1 MKMKKMIVNII
12 FMVII
17 TVILFGQVY
26 SSSAQE
32 SYIYSV
38 RLQKSVSFPAT
49 LADFSDAEA
58 ISFNG
63 GLFTKEMYIKNSE
76 SDLYIA
82 LRVTNTSDLQG
93 IALVFDVDHDQK
105 FANDVKILFNNQTKL
120 DGYFNQNSALSLQS
134 QTFFTGAVSSISY
147 IDGKTYKFY
156 QFDINFNPGSN
167 SNYNPT
173 TDMYIPDPN
182 DYMLGFDLIE
192 ITNAGIISWSRGNLT
207 TANSILDLSSNAS
220 SFYTMIL
227 AGPGKYAVPD
237 FSPVATTNPPASSS
251 IVTAATSTYTAVI
264 NKGETTSMAMQAS
277 PGFEILGLML
287 AIPFV
292 AIFKRSLSRR
302 KKQ

>member
-1 MKMKKMIVNII
+1 MKKINFNIVFI
-12 FMVII
+12 VII

-26 SSSAQE
+26 SSSAQD

-38 RLQKSVSFPAT
+38 RLQKSISLPAT

-58 ISFNG
+58 ISLNA

-82 LRVTNTSDLQG
+82 LRVTNNASLQG

-105 FANDVKILFNNQTKL
+105 FTNDVKILFNNQTKL

-156 QFDINFNPGSN
+156 QFDINFNPSSN

-173 TDMYIPDPN
+173 TDMYIPDPS

-192 ITNAGIISWSRGNLT
+192 ITSGGLISWTRGNLT
-207 TANSILDLSSNAS
+207 DTNSILALSSNAS
-220 SFYTMIL
+220 SFYSMIL

-237 FSPVATTNPPASSS
+237 FSPVATTNPPASTSV
-251 IVTAATSTYTAVI
+251 VTAATSTYTAVI
-264 NKGETTSMAMQAS
+264 NQGETTSMATKAT
-277 PGFEILGLML
+277 PGFEILGLMIT
-287 AIPFV
+287 IPFV
-292 AIFKRSLSRR
+292 IILKRSLSRM
-302 KKQ
+302 KKL

>member
-1 MKMKKMIVNII
+1 MKKINFNIVFI
-12 FMVII
+12 VII

-26 SSSAQE
+26 SSSAQD

-38 RLQKSVSFPAT
+38 RLQKSISLPAT

-58 ISFNG
+58 ISLNA

-82 LRVTNTSDLQG
+82 LRVTNNASLQG

-105 FANDVKILFNNQTKL
+105 FTNDVKILFNNQTKL

-134 QTFFTGAVSSISY
+134 QTFFTGAVSSTSY

-156 QFDINFNPGSN
+156 QFDINFNPSSN

-173 TDMYIPDPN
+173 TDMYIPDPS

-192 ITNAGIISWSRGNLT
+192 ITSGGLISWTRGNLT
-207 TANSILDLSSNAS
+207 DTNSILALSSNAS
-220 SFYTMIL
+220 SFYSMIL
-227 AGPGKYAVPD
+227 AGPGKYAVPE
-237 FSPVATTNPPASSS
+237 FSPVATTNPPASTSV
-251 IVTAATSTYTAVI
+251 VTAATSTYTAVFY
-264 NKGETTSMAMQAS
+264 KGETKSMATKAT
-277 PGFEILGLML
+277 PGFEILGLMIT
-287 AIPFV
+287 IPFV
-292 AIFKRSLSRR
+292 IILKRSLSRR
-302 KKQ
+302 KKL